1 MMEDFIRKYLGDE
14 YGDFY
19 KDSDIITQ
27 NEIDISIIN
36 ILSKRKSVKEV
47 NITKEIVQ
55 SDNKLKLSYILEA
68 DLKSR

>member
-1 MMEDFIRKYLGDE
+1 MEDFIRKYLGDE

>member
-19 KDSDIITQ
+19 KNSNITTQ

-36 ILSKRKSVKEV
+36 ILSKRNSVKEI
-47 NITKEIVQ
+47 NIAKEIVQ
-55 SDNKLKLSYILEA
+55 SDNQLKLSYILEA

>member
-1 MMEDFIRKYLGDE
+1 MEDFIRKYLGDE

-19 KDSDIITQ
+19 KDSDITTQ
-27 NEIDISIIN
+27 NEIDISITN
-36 ILSKRKSVKEV
+36 IPSKRKSVKEV

-55 SDNKLKLSYILEA
+55 SDNKLKRRYILEA

>member
-19 KDSDIITQ
+19 KDSDITTQ
-27 NEIDISIIN
+27 NEIDISITN
-36 ILSKRKSVKEV
+36 IPSKRKSVKEV

-55 SDNKLKLSYILEA
+55 SDNKLKRRYILEA